1 MSKPDRPTTGS
12 RRGFVNWLLG
22 TSAGAFAI
30 SALYPVVRF
39 VVPPAE
45 AELATSSVTLPFTP
59 AEIGANEGKQF
70 RFGSRPGLLV
80 RTPSGELRAF
90 SAECT
95 HLSCTVQYRTD
106 ESRIWCACH
115 NGFFDLNGTNVQG
128 PPPRPLDTYDVNIR
142 GDQIVVSLKA

>member
-1 MSKPDRPTTGS
+1 MSKPDRPTTES

-22 TSAGAFAI
+22 TSAGAFAV

-39 VVPPAE
+39 VVPPLE
-45 AELATSSVTLPFTP
+45 AESATSSVTLPFTP
-59 AEIGANEGKQF
+59 AEIGSNEGKPF
-70 RFGSRPGLLV
+70 RFGNRPGLLV
-80 RTPSGELRAF
+80 RTPGGELRAF

-115 NGFFDLNGTNVQG
+115 NGFFDLNGANVQG
-128 PPPRPLDTYDVNIR
+128 PPPRPLETYDVNVR
-142 GDQIVVSLKA
+142 GDQIVVSLRA

>member
-1 MSKPDRPTTGS
+1 MSKPDRPANAS

-22 TSAGAFAI
+22 TSAVAFVV
-30 SALYPVVRF
+30 SAFYPVVRF
-39 VVPPAE
+39 VVPPPE
-45 AELATSSVTLPFTP
+45 AESATSSVTLPFSP
-59 AEIGANEGKQF
+59 AEIGTNQGKSF
-70 RFGSRPGLLV
+70 RFGNRPGLLV
-80 RTPSGELRAF
+80 RTPSGDLRAF

-128 PPPRPLDTYDVNIR
+128 PPPRPLETYDVNVR

>member
-1 MSKPDRPTTGS
+1 MSRPDRPTNES

-22 TSAGAFAI
+22 TSAGAFVV

-39 VVPPAE
+39 VVPPLE
-45 AELATSSVTLPFTP
+45 AESATSSVTLPFAP
-59 AEIGANEGKQF
+59 VEIGPNEGKPF
-70 RFGSRPGLLV
+70 RFGNRPGLLV
-80 RTPSGELRAF
+80 RTPTGDLRAF

-95 HLSCTVQYRTD
+95 HLSCTVQYRAD

-128 PPPRPLDTYDVNIR
+128 PPPRPLDSYDVNVR

>member
-1 MSKPDRPTTGS
+1 MAEQDRPKSGS

-22 TSAGAFAI
+22 SSAGAFAV

-39 VVPPAE
+39 IVPPVE
-45 AELATSSVTLPFTP
+45 AESTTASVTLPFTP
-59 AEIGANEGKQF
+59 AEIAPNEGKPF

-80 RTPSGELRAF
+80 RTPTGDLRAF

-95 HLSCTVQYRTD
+95 HLSCTVQYRSD

-115 NGFFDLNGTNVQG
+115 NGVFDLNGINVQG
-128 PPPRPLDTYDVNIR
+128 PPPRPLDTYDVNVR